1 MIKRIASLAL
11 QGGVKFKNLL
21 LFLFKMSSSGQFLG
35 NGEREPT
42 SPAIPGEDIKEIEF
56 KNRRTNLVRLLPN
69 GFQER
74 KLRRLANTSAKLFNE
89 INYKRRQEFFHGG
102 KVDFKGTYSK
112 YYGKYRGEL
121 GSANTQQVLNK
132 NNEAWSSFFSLLK
145 LKKKGKLPPHMK
157 RVSPPRYWK
166 DESGRKLILVVRE
179 DNYVVDEKNH
189 IILKYFNMEISFT
202 GRLRWHG
209 KQGRLEIYYDE
220 TRNAWYASIPVEVGV
235 EKTKT
240 GRKSKHVVR
249 GERKSIQVKS
259 PKGNKMAS
267 IDLGINV
274 LASVVINDGT
284 WLLYKGVRTKEDYF
298 YFGRRIS
305 EAQSSAD
312 KARNIEEY
320 EAYEE
325 LNRERRRL
333 FKKLTRRLLHLYRN
347 IASHLLRELHE
358 RGVSTIYL
366 GYPLNIAQDKGNKFT
381 VNLWSYR
388 ELMGI
393 IELRAQEY
401 GIRMFEVI
409 EYNTSRICAYHG
421 VEVVRGPREV
431 VNCPKGHKLHSDLNG
446 ALNILKKATGIVI
459 SAIKRPLSF
468 IVDHNRVA
476 PIGRNPLDLGEPS
489 PSRRGGG
496 QLTHLP

>member
-1 MIKRIASLAL
+1 MP
-11 QGGVKFKNLL
+11 
-21 LFLFKMSSSGQFLG
+21 SSGQFLG
-35 NGEREPT
+35 NGGRGPT

-56 KNRRTNLVRLLPN
+56 TNKRTNVVRLLPN

-74 KLRRLANTSAKLFNE
+74 KLRRLADISAKLFNE
-89 INYKRRQEFFHGG
+89 INYERRQQFFHGG
-102 KVDFKGTYSK
+102 KVDFEGTWDKCYEK
-112 YYGKYRGEL
+112 YKEEL
-121 GSANTQQVLNK
+121 GVNAQAIMQK
-132 NNEAWSSFFSLLK
+132 NNEAWNSFFSLLRLRK
-145 LKKKGKLPPHMK
+145 ENKLPPHMS

-166 DESGRKLILVVRE
+166 DGETGGRKLLLVIRQ
-179 DNYVVDEKNH
+179 DRYVVDEQKLV
-189 IILKYFNMEISFT
+189 LKDFGLEVEFA

-220 TRNAWYASIPVEVGV
+220 ARNAWYAYIPVEVGV

-240 GRKSKHVVR
+240 GRKSKHIVR
-249 GERKSIQVKS
+249 GERKAIQVKS

-274 LASVVINDGT
+274 LASVVVDDGT

-298 YFGRRIS
+298 YFGKRI
-305 EAQSSAD
+305 AGVQSSAD
-312 KARNIEEY
+312 KAKNLEEY

-325 LNRERRRL
+325 LSREKRRL
-333 FKKLTRRLLHLYRN
+333 FKKLTKRLLHLYRN
-347 IASHLLRELHE
+347 FASHLMRELHE

-366 GYPLNIAQDKGNKFT
+366 GYPLNIAQQRGNKFT

-388 ELMGI
+388 ELMNI
-393 IELRAQEY
+393 IELKAQEY
-401 GIRMFEVI
+401 GMRVFEVI

-421 VEVVRGPREV
+421 VRVERGPRGV

-476 PIGRNPLDLGEPS
+476 PVKGA
-489 PSRRGGG
+489 
-496 QLTHLP
+496 